1 MKSIILSIF
10 LVVTFAHELQAQLN
24 DYKYIIVPKI
34 FDGFKQEN
42 QYKTSTLVKHLFTK
56 KGFNTVYEDNLPE
69 DLQANGCLGLFAN
82 IENKSTMFTTKT
94 TLVLKDCSNIVVFS
108 TIQGKSK
115 KKEFVP
121 SYAEAIE
128 NAFLSFKA
136 MSYNYKPKAQAEIS
150 DTVTVSFKNDV
161 KKLEESP
168 NLYNNQDPLVEQE
181 ATEERQSY
189 SDNRPVESDY
199 KKAEETTKIVG
210 GVVAIAGVQ
219 SSKNKNPEV
228 SSDYSNKDTLE
239 NSSSAKMNDDMGVLY
254 AQEISNGYQLV
265 DSTPK
270 IRMKLFKSSSPNVYV
285 AEADTIKGVVYTK
298 NDKWFFEYY
307 KDNQLVTK
315 ELNIKF

>member
-10 LVVTFAHELQAQLN
+10 LVVTFANELQAQLN

-42 QYKTSTLVKHLFTK
+42 QYKTSTLVKYLFTK
-56 KGFNTVYEDNLPE
+56 KGFNTVYDDNLPE
-69 DLQANGCLGLFAN
+69 DLQANGCLGLFVN

-115 KKEFVP
+115 KKEYVP
-121 SYAEAIE
+121 SYSEAIE
-128 NAFLSFKA
+128 NAFLSFNT
-136 MSYNYKPKAQAEIS
+136 MTYNYKPKAQAEIS

-161 KKLEESP
+161 KKLEESS

-199 KKAEETTKIVG
+199 KKAEETTQNIG
-210 GVVAIAGVQ
+210 GVVAVVGVQ
-219 SSKNKNPEV
+219 SSKSKDPEA
-228 SSDYSNKDTLE
+228 SSDYSTKDTLE
-239 NSSSAKMNDDMGVLY
+239 SSSSATMNDDMGVLY

-270 IRMKLFKSSSPNVYV
+270 IRMKLYKSSSPNIYV